1 MRNDDDTN
9 MTSQDHSGTAAAD
22 ALTIE
27 QTPTGYWTVQREGR
41 HLAGSMTRRGAEAE
55 RDLMLRLS
63 RRSVRRTTTRRP
75 ASV

>member
-9 MTSQDHSGTAAAD
+9 TTSRDHSGSAGDT
-22 ALTIE
+22 LTIE
-27 QTPTGYWTVQREGR
+27 QTPTGYWSVQRDGR

-63 RRSVRRTTTRRP
+63 RRSVRRTSTRRP
-75 ASV
+75 ANV

>member
-1 MRNDDDTN
+1 MRSDDHKHT
-9 MTSQDHSGTAAAD
+9 TSRDLGEGNAAA

-63 RRSVRRTTTRRP
+63 RRSVRRTSAR
-75 ASV
+75 AAGF

>member
-1 MRNDDDTN
+1 MRNENTPP
-9 MTSQDHSGTAAAD
+9 TRQDSGIAAAE

-63 RRSVRRTTTRRP
+63 RRSVRRTSTR
-75 ASV
+75 AAHV

>member
-1 MRNDDDTN
+1 MRNDDTNPPSRQDSGSATDT
-9 MTSQDHSGTAAAD
+9 
-22 ALTIE
+22 LTIE

-63 RRSVRRTTTRRP
+63 RRSVRRTSTRT
-75 ASV
+75 AQV

>member
-1 MRNDDDTN
+1 MRTDDDKHTP
-9 MTSQDHSGTAAAD
+9 SRDPSESSAAD

-27 QTPTGYWTVQREGR
+27 QTPTGYWTVQRDGR

-63 RRSVRRTTTRRP
+63 RRSVRRTSAR
-75 ASV
+75 AAGF

>member
-9 MTSQDHSGTAAAD
+9 TTSRDHSGSAVDT
-22 ALTIE
+22 LTIE
-27 QTPTGYWTVQREGR
+27 QTPTGYWSVQRGGR

-55 RDLMLRLS
+55 RDLMLRLG

>member
-1 MRNDDDTN
+1 MRNDDDSPITP
-9 MTSQDHSGTAAAD
+9 SRQDSGNATAD
-22 ALTIE
+22 TLTIE

-63 RRSVRRTTTRRP
+63 RRSVRRTSTR
-75 ASV
+75 AAHV

>member
-1 MRNDDDTN
+1 MRNDDDTTT
-9 MTSQDHSGTAAAD
+9 TSRDHSGSAAD
-22 ALTIE
+22 TLTIE
-27 QTPTGYWTVQREGR
+27 QTPTGYWSVQRDGR

-63 RRSVRRTTTRRP
+63 RRSVRRTSTRRP